1 MMHIIVGGGLAAVR
15 AVEALRDS
23 GSTAPIVM
31 VGAESALPYDRPP
44 LSKELLRGETTLE
57 DAVIH
62 GEDYFRDRDVELVLG
77 AAAKHL
83 HAAARTIELYDG
95 RCIAFDKLL
104 IATGAT
110 PRRLLVRGGELD
122 GVMTLRSG
130 ADALRLK
137 VALARAGPVVVI
149 GGGLI
154 GLEVASVARAAGKD
168 VTIVEAGRQ
177 PLARLLHGEH
187 VAGAI
192 ADLHRSHGTVVRT
205 STTVGELRGAG
216 RVEEVV
222 LSTGERIPADL
233 VLVAI
238 GVTPATEW
246 LVGSAIDLDDGVLT
260 NASLETNVPGIYAAG
275 DVARAF
281 QPDLRR
287 HVRFEQYG
295 SAHEQGV
302 VAGRLMAGVG
312 VTAVPT
318 ITPGAGSE
326 QFGVRMQVVGDAAK
340 ADRVL
345 VRGSLEDR
353 SFTAFFLVDGRVRG
367 AFLMNRPRDLPV
379 TRKLVAR
386 RAQIDERR
394 ITDETEPLVEGSY
407 VEAGRR

>member
-1 MMHIIVGGGLAAVR
+1 MMHIIVGSGLAAVR

-23 GSTAPIVM
+23 GSSAPIVM

-44 LSKELLRGETTLE
+44 LSKEFLRGETTLE

-83 HAAARTIELYDG
+83 HAATRTIELYDA

-137 VALARAGPVVVI
+137 VALAQAGHVVVI

-222 LSTGERIPADL
+222 LSTGEHIPADL

-246 LVGSAIDLDDGVLT
+246 LVGSGIDLDAGVLT
-260 NASLETNVPGIYAAG
+260 NA
-275 DVARAF
+275 
-281 QPDLRR
+281 
-287 HVRFEQYG
+287 
-295 SAHEQGV
+295 
-302 VAGRLMAGVG
+302 
-312 VTAVPT
+312 
-318 ITPGAGSE
+318 
-326 QFGVRMQVVGDAAK
+326 
-340 ADRVL
+340 
-345 VRGSLEDR
+345 
-353 SFTAFFLVDGRVRG
+353 
-367 AFLMNRPRDLPV
+367 
-379 TRKLVAR
+379 
-386 RAQIDERR
+386 
-394 ITDETEPLVEGSY
+394 
-407 VEAGRR
+407 